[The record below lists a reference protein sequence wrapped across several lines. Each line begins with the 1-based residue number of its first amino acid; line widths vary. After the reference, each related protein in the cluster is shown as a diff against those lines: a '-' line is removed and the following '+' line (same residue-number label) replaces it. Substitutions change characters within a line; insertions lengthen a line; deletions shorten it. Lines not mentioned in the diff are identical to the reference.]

1 MRTQKPK
8 PMLLIHENRKIFKKY
23 AKKLERHKTSSSLI
37 YFLQHFLIILI
48 DEISFIRE
56 IIFGVK
62 SFYEARKSIRRQRNK
77 LDGR

>member
-1 MRTQKPK
+1 
-8 PMLLIHENRKIFKKY
+8 MLLIHENRKIFKKY
-23 AKKLERHKTSSSLI
+23 AKKLERQKTSSSLI
-37 YFLQHFLIILI
+37 HILQHFLIILV